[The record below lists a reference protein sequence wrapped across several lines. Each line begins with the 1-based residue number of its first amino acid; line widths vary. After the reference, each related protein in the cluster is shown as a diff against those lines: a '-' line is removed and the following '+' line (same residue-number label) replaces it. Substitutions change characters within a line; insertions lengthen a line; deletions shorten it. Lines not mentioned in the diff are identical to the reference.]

1 MFETLSHRLGDVF
14 ERLKRRRVLKEGD
27 VAAALREV
35 RVALLE
41 ADVALPVVK
50 DFIAAIGEQATG
62 REALRGVAAGQQVVK
77 IVHDRLVET
86 LGPEAGALTLAG
98 RPPVAVM
105 LVGLQGSGKTTTTAK
120 LGHWLQGQ
128 GAARK
133 VLMASLDVRRPAARE
148 QLALLGARAGIAT
161 LDSDGSEPVAI
172 ARRAMDEAR
181 RGGIDTVLLDT
192 AGRMHV
198 DEELMAEAAAVA
210 QAVRPG
216 EVLLVADAMT
226 GQDAVHVAAAFRDRV
241 GVTGIV
247 LTRMDG
253 DARGGAALSMRAV
266 TGCPIKLMG
275 TGEKIDALEAF
286 HPDRIASRILGMGDV
301 VGLVEKAAATVE
313 QEDAERF
320 RRKFEK
326 GQAFDLDDMRA
337 QLKQLRRM
345 GGMGGLLG
353 MLPGV
358 ARAKAQMAATRMD
371 ERTLARQEAI
381 LSAMTPGERRDPRI
395 VHASRKRRIAAGA
408 GVAMQDVNRL
418 LKQFQEMNGMMKKVR
433 KMGRKGA
440 LPPGLD
446 VPGMPPAAGEAPG
459 APPGPGLRLPP
470 GLKF

>member
-1 MFETLSHRLGDVF
+1 
-14 ERLKRRRVLKEGD
+14 
-27 VAAALREV
+27 
-35 RVALLE
+35 
-41 ADVALPVVK
+41 
-50 DFIAAIGEQATG
+50 
-62 REALRGVAAGQQVVK
+62 
-77 IVHDRLVET
+77 
-86 LGPEAGALTLAG
+86 
-98 RPPVAVM
+98 
-105 LVGLQGSGKTTTTAK
+105 
-120 LGHWLQGQ
+120 
-128 GAARK
+128 
-133 VLMASLDVRRPAARE
+133 
-148 QLALLGARAGIAT
+148 
-161 LDSDGSEPVAI
+161 
-172 ARRAMDEAR
+172 
-181 RGGIDTVLLDT
+181 
-192 AGRMHV
+192 
-198 DEELMAEAAAVA
+198 
-210 QAVRPG
+210 
-216 EVLLVADAMT
+216 
-226 GQDAVHVAAAFRDRV
+226 
-241 GVTGIV
+241 
-247 LTRMDG
+247 
-253 DARGGAALSMRAV
+253 MRAV

-286 HPDRIASRILGMGDV
+286 HPDRVASRILGMGDV

-446 VPGMPPAAGEAPG
+446 LPGMAPAAGEGAG